1 MELRGMLLAAVVVAA
16 WACTDKPK
24 PATAGVVDSAI
35 SREEAL
41 RRFRLDLPEV
51 TGFSGGNRSR
61 DSLVRGFLSALE
73 RRDAETLRNL
83 VLSRAE
89 FAYLYYPS
97 SPQSLPP
104 YDLSPDLMW
113 FMQGLQGDEG
123 LRHTLD
129 SFGGRQFTLV
139 GYDCPAT
146 PERQNGN
153 SVWAPC
159 LVRWKDSAGIEAE
172 GRLFGP
178 IVERDGVFKFVS
190 YSSGRD

>member
-1 MELRGMLLAAVVVAA
+1 MKLRGIMVAAVVAVG
-16 WACTDKPK
+16 WACTDQPK

-51 TGFSGGNRSR
+51 TSFSGGNRSR
-61 DSLVRGFLSALE
+61 DGLVSDFLSALE
-73 RRDAETLRNL
+73 RRDADTLRNL
-83 VLSRAE
+83 VISRAE

-113 FMQGLQGDEG
+113 FMHGLQGEEG
-123 LRHTLD
+123 IRHTLD
-129 SFGGRQFTLV
+129 AFGGRQFILV
-139 GYDCPAT
+139 GYDCPLA
-146 PERQNGN
+146 PNRQDGN

-159 LVRWKDSAGIEAE
+159 MVRWQDSAGVASE

-178 IVERDGVFKFVS
+178 IVERDGIFKFVS